1 MVINDDPLG
10 KVMVIQMKTHYIM
23 ELVTLNL

>member
-1 MVINDDPLG
+1 MVINDDPLEM
-10 KVMVIQMKTHYIM
+10 VTVIQMKTHYIM